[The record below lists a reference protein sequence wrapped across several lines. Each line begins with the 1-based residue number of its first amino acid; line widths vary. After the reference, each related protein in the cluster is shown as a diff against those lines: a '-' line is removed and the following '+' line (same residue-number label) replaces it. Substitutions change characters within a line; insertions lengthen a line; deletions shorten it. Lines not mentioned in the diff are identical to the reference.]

1 MGQSDQRKAPRLE
14 QWPKIPDDVV
24 SWFRRIFAVANC
36 KVCERLANLPNIR
49 ETSLDDG
56 LIEALIPDSAP
67 KLLPSG
73 AIVRMDTHNIG
84 GLRRLGG
91 SPWVLERPF
100 PPRWET
106 ADIAI
111 LVFVYRG
118 EKLIAKKI
126 GLLQSK
132 RLYPESNDVEDEDE
146 IGFLYGMNLFL
157 RRDHQQA
164 LGVLHREFSFTEH
177 CAYGAIHA
185 GDSQVRRIDDLNRD
199 FGKAVYYLLY
209 NPHRMP
215 FSITYP
221 LSERIRVER
230 TDVGCRVVDA
240 DQLHQALSG
249 LSEGVSPTYALMS
262 SAAAA
267 SNWSLETWAADL
279 LLTCQVGEQFD
290 DSRDDR
296 VRYFLERRSGP
307 IGAALAASITLPE
320 EQHE

>member
-1 MGQSDQRKAPRLE
+1 MES
-14 QWPKIPDDVV
+14 WPKIPDDVV
-24 SWFRRIFAVANC
+24 SWFRSVFSDANR
-36 KVCERLANLPNIR
+36 KVCERLVNIPNIR

-84 GLRRLGG
+84 GLRRLGDP
-91 SPWVLERPF
+91 PWDWERPSRR
-100 PPRWET
+100 RWET

-111 LVFVYRG
+111 LVFVYKG
-118 EKLIAKKI
+118 QELVAKKI

-132 RLYPESNDVEDEDE
+132 RLYPDNNDVEEDDE
-146 IGFLYGMNLFL
+146 INTLYGMNLFL
-157 RRDHQQA
+157 RRDGQQA
-164 LGVLHREFSFTEH
+164 VGALHRQFSFTED
-177 CAYGAIHA
+177 CVYGAVHA
-185 GDSQVRRIDDLNRD
+185 GDHQVQLIDDLNRK
-199 FGKAVYYLLY
+199 FGKAVYYLFY
-209 NPHRMP
+209 NPHVMP

-221 LSERIRVER
+221 LRERIHVEHIS
-230 TDVGCRVVDA
+230 VGCRVFDA
-240 DQLHQALSG
+240 DHVHQALSK
-249 LSEGVSPTYALMS
+249 LSENVSPTYTLTN
-262 SAAAA
+262 SAGGLH
-267 SNWSLETWAADL
+267 NWPLETWAADL

-320 EQHE
+320 ESQQ

>member
-1 MGQSDQRKAPRLE
+1 MSGFRGVFSD
-14 QWPKIPDDVV
+14 
-24 SWFRRIFAVANC
+24 ANR
-36 KVCERLANLPNIR
+36 KVCERLVNLPNVR

-91 SPWVLERPF
+91 RPWDWPFER
-100 PPRWET
+100 RWEI

-118 EKLIAKKI
+118 ATLIAKKI

-132 RLYPESNDVEDEDE
+132 RLYPDNNDVEDEDE
-146 IGFLYGMNLFL
+146 IRFRFGMNIFL
-157 RRDHQQA
+157 RRERQQA
-164 LGVLHREFSFTEH
+164 LSTLHRKFSFNET
-177 CAYGAIHA
+177 CVYGAIHA
-185 GDSQVRRIDDLNRD
+185 GDRQIQRIDDLNRD

-209 NPHRMP
+209 NPHLIP
-215 FSITYP
+215 LSVTYP
-221 LSERIRVER
+221 LSERILVEQ
-230 TDVGCRVVDA
+230 TIVGCRVFDA
-240 DQLHQALSG
+240 DHIHCALSRLNDG
-249 LSEGVSPTYALMS
+249 ASPTYANVNAS
-262 SAAAA
+262 GAG
-267 SNWSLETWAADL
+267 SNWPLETWAADM

-296 VRYFLERRSGP
+296 VHYFLERRSGP
-307 IGAALAASITLPE
+307 IGAALAASITLPDE
-320 EQHE
+320 K